1 MRILAIGGYPVL
13 GYGVPH
19 KKGFM
24 EVFAES
30 LIKLEQAP
38 VKVDYY
44 IHFSME
50 NTIELLLNIGM
61 QIHRYDLIIMQ
72 LGHSELFAIDT
83 VADLRKTDKQK
94 YNENSLLL
102 EQLYVNTTEIADNL
116 VSLRELYKPSTKVLS
131 TGLVSQLKWRVKL
144 HILKQMYK
152 FGKLGRLKYYR
163 RLLKVILSLLT
174 QVKERCVVVSPFP
187 CINSCH
193 NYLRTVGRTLTH
205 EECVQQA
212 FHYLPSENFIEH
224 HPYFFQPDGL
234 HINALGHR
242 VLASQLLKFYR
253 QEIRKHPY
261 FFQLCSN

>member
-1 MRILAIGGYPVL
+1 MRILAIGGYPIL

-30 LIKLEQAP
+30 LNKLEQAS

-44 IHFSME
+44 VHFSME
-50 NTIELLLNIGM
+50 NTIEFLLNIGQ
-61 QIHRYDLIIMQ
+61 QIHRYDLIIIQ
-72 LGHSELFAIDT
+72 LGNSELLA
-83 VADLRKTDKQK
+83 TDGIIQLKKAEKQVF
-94 YNENSLLL
+94 NENRLLL
-102 EQLYVNTTEIADNL
+102 EQLYVNTTEVADNIS
-116 VSLRELYKPSTKVLS
+116 SLREIYKPSSNKPPKAGVH
-131 TGLVSQLKWRVKL
+131 QLQWYFKRAIVKQL
-144 HILKQMYK
+144 YK

-163 RLLKVILSLLT
+163 RLQKVILSLLMP
-174 QVKERCVVVSPFP
+174 VKEHCIIVSPFP
-187 CINSCH
+187 CINPCH
-193 NYLRTVGRTLTH
+193 NYLRDLGRTITQ
-205 EECVQQA
+205 EACSEQA
-212 FHYLPSENFIEH
+212 FHYLPSENFIEQ
-224 HPYFFQPDGL
+224 HPYFFLPDGL